1 MTERRKPL
9 YWSPPVV
16 ASGAKVFSEKISP
29 LQMSPLSGNK
39 VKAEEAETSPLRM
52 FPRSRR
58 VMTPEE
64 LDDLAKVMTAA
75 PTADDARPT
84 DHGPGNPL
92 IPAGY
97 TYFAQFVDHDVSFT
111 TVKSFGSKVSDRITK
126 ARDVRLD
133 LDMLYGGGPEES
145 PDLYESSGVDAGV
158 KLRVGKI
165 IQGTPPPHVDLLRV
179 QEGEKWTAAVLVDDR
194 DDDNLIV
201 AQIHSAFIAFHNRM
215 VDELRPT
222 TAATDLFDTAVRRTR
237 WHYQWLVLWDLL
249 PRLCG
254 GVGEILA
261 ALGIAS
267 VGQAPKPPLKYYG
280 AERGAYVPVEFSHA
294 AYRFGHS
301 MVRSSYF
308 LNSTNDGPLPQNR
321 VPIVPYAHENP
332 MESLLGGHAVP
343 AGWGLGWHFF
353 FPFTF
358 KPSRAERITPT
369 SPANMVQLDGPQQS
383 HRIDHEIVHR
393 LKEIPTGPGSTIPL
407 IRLDLKADAGGEVAT
422 GQQVAEMMGVASLT
436 EEQLKSSGMSDGKT
450 VEVPAALLVDT
461 PLTYY
466 ILKEA
471 ELEPKGL
478 HLGPVGRR
486 ILIETFVG
494 LLWNDRDSLLHND
507 PAWRPYAGRVDQK
520 RQPYT
525 MSHLLRYAFRLN
537 LMPDGPWPPGAP
549 LVP

>member
-1 MTERRKPL
+1 MTERRTPL
-9 YWSPPVV
+9 YWSPPDV
-16 ASGAKVFSEKISP
+16 ASGDKPLSETISL
-29 LQMSPLSGNK
+29 LQMPLLSGHQIMAK
-39 VKAEEAETSPLRM
+39 GAAAPPLRL
-52 FPRSRR
+52 FPESRR
-58 VMTPEE
+58 VMTPGE

-111 TVKSFGSKVSDRITK
+111 TVKHFGSKVSDGITK
-126 ARDVRLD
+126 TRDVRLD
-133 LDMLYGGGPEES
+133 LDMLYGGGPDQS
-145 PDLYESSGVDAGV
+145 PDLYESSGTDAGV
-158 KLRVGKI
+158 KLRVGKTI
-165 IQGTPPPHVDLLRV
+165 HGTPPPHVDLLRV
-179 QEGEKWTAAVLVDDR
+179 QEGDKWTAAVLVDDR
-194 DDDNLIV
+194 DDENLLV
-201 AQIHSAFIAFHNRM
+201 AQIHSAFVAFHNRM

-222 TAATDLFDTAVRRTR
+222 VAENKLFNSAVQLTR
-237 WHYQWLVLWDLL
+237 WHYQWLILWDML

-254 GVGEILA
+254 GVDEILT

-267 VGQAPKPPLKYYG
+267 ADQEPNPPLRYYG
-280 AERGAYVPVEFSHA
+280 TASGAYVPVEFSHA

-308 LNSTNDGPLPQNR
+308 LNSANDGPLPQNR
-321 VPIVPYAHENP
+321 VPIVPYACENP
-332 MESLLGGHAVP
+332 MESLQGGHAVP
-343 AGWGLGWHFF
+343 ALWGLGWHFF
-353 FPFTF
+353 FSFTF
-358 KPSRAERITPT
+358 KPSRDDRPTPT
-369 SPANMVQLDGPQQS
+369 SPGNMVELDGPQQS

-393 LKEIPTGPGSTIPL
+393 LSEIPAGPGMISL
-407 IRLDLKADAGGEVAT
+407 IKRDLEADVDGKVAT
-422 GQQVAEMMGVASLT
+422 GQQVAEIMGVPSLT
-436 EEQLKSSGMSDGKT
+436 EEQLKSSRKLSDGTT

-471 ELEPKGL
+471 ELEPMGL

-494 LLWNDRDSLLHND
+494 LLWNDEGSLLHN
-507 PAWRPYAGRVDQK
+507 PAWRPYAGRIDQK
-520 RQPYT
+520 QQPYT
-525 MSHLLRYAFRLN
+525 MSHFLRYAFRLN
-537 LMPDGPWPPGAP
+537 LMPDSPWPPDAP